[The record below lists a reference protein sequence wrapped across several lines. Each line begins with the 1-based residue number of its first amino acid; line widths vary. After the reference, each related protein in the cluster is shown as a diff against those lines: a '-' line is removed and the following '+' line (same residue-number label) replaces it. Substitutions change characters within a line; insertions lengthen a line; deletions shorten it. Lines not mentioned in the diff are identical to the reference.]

1 MSGFGHSPQV
11 TFSFYYQ
18 TSNIHW
24 RPETYVL
31 SCNDANNPP
40 IHNEGNFKINNS
52 KVYYHKKYGKCLLI
66 EGTFEVTVYS
76 KSGGSSDQILKIK
89 DGKYKLLVK
98 EWDAKENDFQWLWN
112 H

>member
-1 MSGFGHSPQV
+1 
-11 TFSFYYQ
+11 
-18 TSNIHW
+18 
-24 RPETYVL
+24 
-31 SCNDANNPP
+31 
-40 IHNEGNFKINNS
+40 
-52 KVYYHKKYGKCLLI
+52 LLI